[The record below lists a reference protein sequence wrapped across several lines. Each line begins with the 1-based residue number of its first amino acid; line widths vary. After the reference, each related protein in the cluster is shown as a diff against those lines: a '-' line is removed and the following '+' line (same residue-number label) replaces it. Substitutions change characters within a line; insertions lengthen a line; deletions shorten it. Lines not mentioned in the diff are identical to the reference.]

1 MVAWA
6 RCSGWGCKRETG
18 ELEPAGDGMYMRLPE
33 GWTGF
38 VFEDAEGC
46 VNENYGGTVWC
57 QDCKAIG
64 EYFSDLCAGCV
75 GSRRECAFWGR
86 LERGSVNPLDL
97 AALQTGRCPDRVN
110 GTMVI
115 AKWGLKVVDISDCPK
130 RAIMDVVV
138 QLFRA
143 HQAALSR
150 KHKERMKN
158 GL

>member
-1 MVAWA
+1 
-6 RCSGWGCKRETG
+6 
-18 ELEPAGDGMYMRLPE
+18 
-33 GWTGF
+33 
-38 VFEDAEGC
+38 
-46 VNENYGGTVWC
+46 
-57 QDCKAIG
+57 
-64 EYFSDLCAGCV
+64 
-75 GSRRECAFWGR
+75 
-86 LERGSVNPLDL
+86 
-97 AALQTGRCPDRVN
+97 
-110 GTMVI
+110 MVI